1 MAKKSFTK
9 PESENVNVAK
19 AKQVERRRSESKK
32 QQKQTMTYVWIG
44 VGGLFV
50 LFTLF
55 LAATGGGGG
64 KRSQSTSKLDEKVN
78 DYYFIRDTNN
88 NAEGNFTA
96 AASPFF
102 DRWTHAD
109 LKWGLQGVRLSGM
122 VGMAGAIQ
130 RCEDEKDVEGGALP
144 VKYDL
149 REQYPNCFSDV
160 YDSGNCTSSY
170 AVAAA
175 STVAL
180 RFCIADYG
188 AHPSLRLSP
197 QQVLSCDKKSRG
209 CQGGGADGVWAYI
222 QRRGLYP
229 EECLPYAG
237 KKGGPC
243 KTDCEESKKF
253 HILDHCVLSGDSK
266 KIKREIFNKG
276 PLHAPMF
283 LTDEFLVYKDGVFTP
298 TPKGQPVYDEFG
310 KPIVHV
316 VTLIGWGKQDQQ
328 HYWVIANSWGS
339 GHGEDGYARVAAG
352 NVLHEGY
359 LISVTAATE
368 ENKAEADM
376 QKAAKAA
383 RLGELKKE
391 RAERDARIAE
401 REAQRAAERKDEQEE
416 DDDDD
421 IDLDVDLD
429 DIETDPELDD
439 EPDEVNIDDK
449 DEM

>member
-1 MAKKSFTK
+1 MGKKAPYSK
-9 PESENVNVAK
+9 PEKNETVTK
-19 AKQVERRRSESKK
+19 AEQVQRRRSDAKK
-32 QQKQTMTYVWIG
+32 QRKDLLSYVWIG
-44 VGGLFV
+44 LGIVFV
-50 LFTLF
+50 LFTVF
-55 LAATGGGGG
+55 LAATGGSGA
-64 KRSQSTSKLDEKVN
+64 KRTQSTSKLDEKVN

-102 DRWTHAD
+102 DRWTHGD
-109 LKWGLQGVRLSGM
+109 LKYGLQGVGLSGM

-130 RCEDEKDVEGGALP
+130 RCEDETDVEGGALP

-149 REQYPNCFSDV
+149 REQYPNCFSEV

-170 AVAAA
+170 AIAAA

-180 RFCIADYG
+180 RYCVADYG

-209 CQGGGADGVWAYI
+209 CKGGGADGVWAYI

-237 KKGGPC
+237 KKGAQC
-243 KTDCEESKKF
+243 KTDCDESKKLQ
-253 HILDHCVLSGDSK
+253 ILDHCVLSGDSK

-283 LTDEFLVYKDGVFTP
+283 LTDEFLVYKDGVFAP
-298 TPKGQPVYDEFG
+298 TPRGLPAYDEFG

-316 VTLIGWGKQDQQ
+316 VTLIGWGKQDGQN
-328 HYWVIANSWGS
+328 YWVIGNSWGS
-339 GHGEDGYARVAAG
+339 NWGEDGYARVASG

-359 LISVTAATE
+359 LISVTAATD
-368 ENKAEADM
+368 ENKAEAEK

-383 RLGELKKE
+383 RLEELRQE
-391 RAERDARIAE
+391 RMERDARIAE
-401 REAQRAAERKDEQEE
+401 REAQRAAERKAQQEDE
-416 DDDDD
+416 DDD

-429 DIETDPELDD
+429 DIESDPELND
-439 EPDEVNIDDK
+439 EPDEVNIDQ
-449 DEM
+449 DEI

>member
-1 MAKKSFTK
+1 MSKV
-9 PESENVNVAK
+9 PERNENVAK
-19 AKQVERRRSESKK
+19 AEAVTRSRRNAKKTSKEF
-32 QQKQTMTYVWIG
+32 MTYIYIG
-44 VGGLFV
+44 IAGLFV
-50 LFTLF
+50 VFTVF
-55 LAATGGGGG
+55 LAATGGSGG
-64 KRSQSTSKLDEKVN
+64 KRTQTTSKLDEKVN

-88 NAEGNFTA
+88 NADGNFTA

-130 RCEDEKDVEGGALP
+130 RCDEGNDVEGGALP

-149 REQYPNCFSDV
+149 REQYPNCFSEV

-170 AVAAA
+170 AIAAA

-180 RFCIADYG
+180 RYCVADYG

-197 QQVLSCDKKSRG
+197 QQILSCDKKSRG
-209 CQGGGADGVWAYI
+209 CKGGGADGVWAYI

-229 EECLPYAG
+229 EECVPYAG
-237 KKGGPC
+237 KKGTQC
-243 KTDCEESKKF
+243 KTDCEEGKKF
-253 HILDHCVLSGDSK
+253 HILDHCVMGGDTK
-266 KIKREIFNKG
+266 KFKREIFNKG

-298 TPKGQPVYDEFG
+298 TPRGLPVYDEFG

-316 VTLIGWGKQDQQ
+316 VTLIGWGKHEGQP
-328 HYWVIANSWGS
+328 YWVIGNSWGS
-339 GHGEDGYARVAAG
+339 GWGEDGYARVAME

-359 LISVTAATE
+359 FISVVPATP
-368 ENKAEADM
+368 ENKAEAD
-376 QKAAKAA
+376 KRKEEKEA
-383 RLGELKKE
+383 RLAELKKE

-401 REAQRAAERKDEQEE
+401 REAQRAAESKTQEDEELE
-416 DDDDD
+416 DV
-421 IDLDVDLD
+421 DLDVDLD
-429 DIETDPELDD
+429 DIETDPELND
-439 EPDEVNIDDK
+439 EPDEVNMDDDK
-449 DEM
+449 DEI

>member
-1 MAKKSFTK
+1 MGKKSFK
-9 PESENVNVAK
+9 APEK
-19 AKQVERRRSESKK
+19 SESATKAEAVQRNRQNAKRQKK
-32 QQKQTMTYVWIG
+32 ETMNYVYIG
-44 VGGLFV
+44 VAVVFV
-50 LFTLF
+50 IFTIF

-64 KRSQSTSKLDEKVN
+64 KRTQTTSKLDDKVN

-88 NAEGNFTA
+88 NADGNFTA

-102 DRWTHAD
+102 DRWTHGD

-122 VGMAGAIQ
+122 VGMPGAIQ

-149 REQYPNCFSDV
+149 REKFPNCFPEV

-170 AVAAA
+170 AIAAA
-175 STVAL
+175 STVSL
-180 RFCIADYG
+180 RYCVADYG

-197 QQVLSCDKKSRG
+197 QQILSCDKKSLG
-209 CQGGGADGVWAYI
+209 CRGGGADGVWAYV

-229 EECLPYAG
+229 EECLSYAG
-237 KKGGPC
+237 KKGAAC
-243 KTDCEESKKF
+243 KTDCDESKKF
-253 HILDHCVLSGDSK
+253 HILDHCVLSGDVK

-298 TPKGQPVYDEFG
+298 TPRGLPVYDENG

-316 VTLIGWGKQDQQ
+316 VTLIGWGKHEGQP
-328 HYWVIANSWGS
+328 YWVIGNSWGT
-339 GHGEDGYARVAAG
+339 GWGEDGYARVAMG

-359 LISVTAATE
+359 LISVVPATD
-368 ENKAEADM
+368 ENKAEAE
-376 QKAAKAA
+376 KAKEEKAA
-383 RLGELKKE
+383 RLEELKKE

-401 REAQRAAERKDEQEE
+401 REAARAAQQAEE
-416 DDDDD
+416 DEDDV
-421 IDLDVDLD
+421 DLDVDLD
-429 DIETDPELDD
+429 DIEADPDLDD
-439 EPDEVNIDDK
+439 EPDEVNL
-449 DEM
+449 DEAEL